1 MKNKLLSN
9 ISLNFLIKAITYLFS
24 FIELTYVTRILQPE
38 TFGKI
43 SFVSSFTGYFI
54 MFANLG
60 MPTYAMRS
68 CAKVR
73 DNKEELHKTF
83 NELWSLC
90 VILSAISFGVFFLS
104 VLLVRNFQ
112 KDVILLAIFG
122 ISILLQSVN
131 CEWLYKGLEKFLFL
145 AVVTFICKVI
155 SLIGIILFVKSSQD
169 VVIYA
174 VLSVLIAH
182 GSNILF
188 FLLRKKYID
197 SKITF
202 TVNFAHLKPLL
213 VFFMMSFAVSVY
225 NNMDLTMLGFIKT
238 EHDVG
243 IYSIASKGKGVLS
256 MTGGLV
262 WSAILPYATA
272 LWKEN
277 AKENFKKLATRSLL
291 FVSGIQAAVSVVCII
306 FAPMIIRLIGGVSY
320 SGAVPSFRILLFSL
334 LPIGMSNILGGQ
346 VLIPA
351 GMEKKLL
358 IAEIWGAA
366 FNFCANLFVIPRYSI
381 EGAALTTVISEIIV
395 WLLCVYFCKRELGM
409 DFGIGLLKKIV
420 KKMINM
426 LFSFFSRP

>member
-1 MKNKLLSN
+1 
-9 ISLNFLIKAITYLFS
+9 
-24 FIELTYVTRILQPE
+24 
-38 TFGKI
+38 
-43 SFVSSFTGYFI
+43 
-54 MFANLG
+54 
-60 MPTYAMRS
+60 MRS
-68 CAKVR
+68 CARVR

-90 VILSAISFGVFFLS
+90 LILSAISFGVFCLS
-104 VLLVRNFQ
+104 VLLVRNLQ
-112 KDVILLAIFG
+112 KDIILLAIFG

-145 AVVTFICKVI
+145 AVVTFACKVI

-182 GSNILF
+182 GSNIVF

-202 TVNFAHLKPLL
+202 TVNFVHLKPLL

-243 IYSIASKGKGVLS
+243 IYSIASKGKSVLA
-256 MTGGLV
+256 MTGGC
-262 WSAILPYATA
+262 
-272 LWKEN
+272 
-277 AKENFKKLATRSLL
+277 FC
-291 FVSGIQAAVSVVCII
+291 SVFF

-334 LPIGMSNILGGQ
+334 FPIAMSNILGGQ

-358 IAEIWGAA
+358 LAEICGAV
-366 FNFCANLFVIPRYSI
+366 FNFLDNLFAIPRYSI

-395 WLLCVYFCKRELGM
+395 WLLCVFFCKRELEW
-409 DFGIGLLKKIV
+409 ILE
-420 KKMINM
+420 
-426 LFSFFSRP
+426 